1 MKKWSKGTA
10 LKSVR
15 RLALVVDIEHYS
27 RRTHP
32 EQMDLQNRLDWI
44 MGHAFLAAGVK
55 TRRCYR
61 QDQGDGLLFILPSEV
76 QEGDAVPRLVSG
88 VRTAL
93 YGANLVPGP
102 GGRIRMRMALS
113 VGVVSQGPTGFVG
126 EGVESACSMVGS
138 AGARQALADHPASD
152 LAFIVNDHYFDDVV
166 AQDFPGLRSSDFR
179 PVTVDTKSAEG
190 STADA
195 HVVAL
200 LPARTNKKVPVF
212 TPASLNDK
220 KAVYLVAGTVAAG
233 GVVILA
239 SRFPRRRDGPG
250 KGRSTASGR
259 SGRAHSSPAGSGR
272 GLAGD
277 DPLGGPEWDRADG
290 EDEDQEQ
297 NENDEQG
304 YAEEEFTGSGSD
316 DGNADAYEEYD
327 GGARGT
333 DLRNPFGG
341 SSPSSESGYGDGD
354 GGGDGGPGIGHS
366 SF

>member
-15 RLALVVDIEHYS
+15 RLTLVVDIEHYS

-44 MGHAFLAAGVK
+44 MGHAFRAAGVK

-88 VRTAL
+88 VQTAL

-113 VGVVSQGPTGFVG
+113 VGIVSQGPTGFVG

-138 AGARQALADHPASD
+138 AGARQALADRPGSD

-179 PVTVDTKSAEG
+179 PVTVGTKSAED
-190 STADA
+190 STANA
-195 HVVAL
+195 YVVAL
-200 LPARTNKKVPVF
+200 PPARTNNKVPVF
-212 TPASLNDK
+212 TPASLTEE
-220 KAVYLVAGTVAAG
+220 KARYLAAGAVAVGGTVI
-233 GVVILA
+233 VV

-250 KGRSTASGR
+250 RGKGTASGAGGR
-259 SGRAHSSPAGSGR
+259 SGRTKSGPAGSGR
-272 GLAGD
+272 GPAGQ
-277 DPLGGPEWDRADG
+277 DPLERPEWDRAEE
-290 EDEDQEQ
+290 EDERDE
-297 NENDEQG
+297 EESGGAEQG
-304 YAEEEFTGSGSD
+304 RAEEEFTGGGSY
-316 DGNADAYEEYD
+316 DGNTDAYEEYD
-327 GGARGT
+327 GGGRGA
-333 DLRNPFGG
+333 DLRNPFGD
-341 SSPSSESGYGDGD
+341 STWESGGVDGD
-354 GGGDGGPGIGHS
+354 GGGPGIGQS